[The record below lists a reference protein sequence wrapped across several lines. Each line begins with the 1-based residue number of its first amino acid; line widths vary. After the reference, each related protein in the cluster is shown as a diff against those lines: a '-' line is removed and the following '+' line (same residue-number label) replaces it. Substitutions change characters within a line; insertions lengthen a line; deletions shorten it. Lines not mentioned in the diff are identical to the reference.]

1 MEQAPSRRL
10 EDLIRERARL
20 DVELERCKEI
30 VTVLFVDI
38 AGSTRFYD
46 QHGDIAGLV
55 MVQKCL
61 DLLIPIIEQQDGT
74 VVKTI
79 GDAILARFCEVED
92 AISAAIDMQRG
103 LEERNR
109 NSPPGDQIH
118 VRVAINLGLALLKGN
133 DVFGDVVNVTARIE
147 AATDPDEIA
156 ISPTVYEKIRHRTEL
171 SVRKKVSGVE
181 LRGKS
186 EKLDLYS
193 VVWRVG
199 EAAGPAPPRPTNE
212 QLVIA
217 TGLPLVVPDVA
228 KSGGAVAKQGTAK
241 LGTSSLAAASADKTI
256 VRGAPEED
264 EEAPA
269 AHGVRFAVVRI
280 SPNGSLGKRFP
291 LDHPGIIAGQKGEI
305 ALTDDPL
312 VAAQHV
318 RFTQLG
324 DGVYVEDLGS
334 PPGVYLWVRES
345 HRLKDGDMFQIGGQR
360 LRFVVNADSSSPT
373 KNLPLDRTAVF
384 TAGSAGLPQTAALL
398 KLNSEDEETEHYE
411 LRTAETTLGRSKG
424 TYTFPDDPYLSSM
437 HARIRRNDNQYV
449 LEDLNSTNGTFAR
462 IRKRALARDG
472 DTLMIGKQLLRVL
485 AERPSDK
492 HD

>member
-1 MEQAPSRRL
+1 MEQVPSSRL

-38 AGSTRFYD
+38 VGSTRFYD

-61 DLLIPIIEQQDGT
+61 DLLIPIIEEHDGT

-79 GDAILARFCEVED
+79 GDAILARFCEAED
-92 AISAAIDMQRG
+92 AVSAAIDMQRS
-103 LEERNR
+103 LEERNEHR
-109 NSPPGDQIH
+109 APGDQIH

-147 AATDPDEIA
+147 AATDADEIA
-156 ISPTVYEKIRHRTEL
+156 ISPTVYEKIQHRNEVF
-171 SVRKKVSGVE
+171 VRKKASSVE
-181 LRGKS
+181 LKGKAQ
-186 EKLDLYS
+186 KLDLYS
-193 VVWRVG
+193 VVWRAG
-199 EAAGPAPPRPTNE
+199 EAAGPAPPRPSNE

-217 TGLPLVVPDVA
+217 TGLPMSAPEPPQP
-228 KSGGAVAKQGTAK
+228 GGATAPTAR
-241 LGTSSLAAASADKTI
+241 LGVPPQAAPGIDKTMI
-256 VRGAPEED
+256 SGEAVEEEEIAAPL
-264 EEAPA
+264 
-269 AHGVRFAVVRI
+269 GVRFAVARL
-280 SPNGSLGKRFP
+280 SASGSLGKHFA

-305 ALTDDPL
+305 PLTDDPL
-312 VAAQHV
+312 VAPQHV

-334 PPGVYLWVRES
+334 APGVYLWVREP
-345 HRLKDGDMFQIGGQR
+345 HRLKDGDIFQIGRQR
-360 LRFVVNADSSSPT
+360 LRFVASPELPAAA
-373 KNLPLDRTAVF
+373 KNMPLDHTAF
-384 TAGSAGLPQTAALL
+384 LAAGSDALAPTAALL
-398 KLNSEDEETEHYE
+398 KLNANDQGSEQYA
-411 LRTAETTLGRSKG
+411 LRDNETTLGRSKG
-424 TYTFPDDPYLSSM
+424 TYTFPDDPYLSSL
-437 HARIRRNDNQYV
+437 HARIRCRDGQYV

-472 DTLMIGKQLLRVL
+472 DTLMIGKVLLRVV

-492 HD
+492 A